1 LATGLLFAVGG
12 CGGFGMQQSSGA
24 DRDVDRSFER
34 YEFRPDMNY
43 YSSGSDA
50 YPNALLGLKKD
61 YTLESDLWKKV
72 ENAETLKEMVSGMQK
87 KTREMMLTLH
97 GFRITDNEGR
107 EVGIWYSILDAM
119 PRFVMKGEKRIL
131 IYTPDIDTY
140 LRYEEDNDRRRLR
153 PF

>member
-1 LATGLLFAVGG
+1 
-12 CGGFGMQQSSGA
+12 
-24 DRDVDRSFER
+24 
-34 YEFRPDMNY
+34 MNY

-50 YPNALLGLKKD
+50 YPNALLGLKKA
-61 YTLESDLWKKV
+61 YTLESDLWKQV